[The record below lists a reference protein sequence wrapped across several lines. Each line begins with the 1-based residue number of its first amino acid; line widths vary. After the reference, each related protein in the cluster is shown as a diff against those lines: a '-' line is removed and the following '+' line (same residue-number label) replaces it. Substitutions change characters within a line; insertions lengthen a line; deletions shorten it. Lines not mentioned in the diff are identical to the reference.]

1 MGRQPIGSIALPYG
15 HPAGPCLSP
24 LQAVKP
30 ADHAAP
36 CANLLGGPISG
47 TVPTGHRQSRYCL
60 GAIGRSR
67 AWHYPIATKTMTLKQ
82 VLQFKAAE
90 KAAKDAFWAAAGAA
104 GSKMTAKQI
113 KLQGA
118 MIAATK
124 ARQAAMTAYAAT
136 L

>member
-1 MGRQPIGSIALPYG
+1 MGTGGESL
-15 HPAGPCLSP
+15 HPTP
-24 LQAVKP
+24 
-30 ADHAAP
+30 
-36 CANLLGGPISG
+36 
-47 TVPTGHRQSRYCL
+47 
-60 GAIGRSR
+60 R
-67 AWHYPIATKTMTLKQ
+67 AMTLQ
-82 VLQFKAAE
+82 TVLQLKTAE
-90 KAAKDAFWAAAGAA
+90 KAAKDAFWAAAGPA

>member
-1 MGRQPIGSIALPYG
+1 MT
-15 HPAGPCLSP
+15 
-24 LQAVKP
+24 LQA
-30 ADHAAP
+30 
-36 CANLLGGPISG
+36 
-47 TVPTGHRQSRYCL
+47 
-60 GAIGRSR
+60 
-67 AWHYPIATKTMTLKQ
+67 

-90 KAAKDAFWAAAGAA
+90 KAAKDAFWASAGAA
-104 GSKMTAKQI
+104 GSKMTAKQV

>member
-1 MGRQPIGSIALPYG
+1 
-15 HPAGPCLSP
+15 
-24 LQAVKP
+24 
-30 ADHAAP
+30 
-36 CANLLGGPISG
+36 
-47 TVPTGHRQSRYCL
+47 
-60 GAIGRSR
+60 
-67 AWHYPIATKTMTLKQ
+67 MTLQ
-82 VLQFKAAE
+82 TVLEFKAAE

-124 ARQAAMTAYAAT
+124 ARQAAMTVYAAS